1 MITGIVLA
9 GGRSSRMGRDKAL
22 LPIDGRLLIEL
33 VIARLRPCVDRLLV
47 VGHPDNAVRLA
58 DLDVDA
64 VYTDLRPGFGPLMGL
79 YTGLMAADTPLAVAI
94 PCDMPWIQPA
104 LIARLVQAC
113 REGAPLAAS
122 RYPADR
128 LQPFPLACRA
138 QACRTVGA
146 LLTRGQRSVQALFA
160 EPEARSLPI
169 EDPALWRCF
178 TNVNTVAD
186 YLALSDDATVAS
198 RP

>member
-22 LPIDGRLLIEL
+22 LPVDGRLLVEL

-47 VGHPDNAVRLA
+47 VGHPDNVVRLSELA
-58 DLDVDA
+58 VDA

-94 PCDMPWIQPA
+94 PCDMPWIEA
-104 LIARLVQAC
+104 SLIRVLVQAC
-113 REGAPLAAS
+113 RDGAPVTAS
-122 RYPADR
+122 VYPADR
-128 LQPFPLACRA
+128 LQPFPLACRV
-138 QACRTVGA
+138 QAARAVGA
-146 LLTRGQRSVQALFA
+146 LLTRGERAIHALLA
-160 EPEARSLPI
+160 EPGAARIPI
-169 EDPALWRCF
+169 QDPALRRCF

-186 YLALSDDATVAS
+186 YLALTDDATVAS